1 MILFFDLMSKLK
13 MQISKNGCAD
23 NEGVLS
29 DKIEHQNPQKL
40 LLKYILR
47 KIFIRR

>member
-13 MQISKNGCAD
+13 IQISKNGCAD

-29 DKIEHQNPQKL
+29 DKIERFGNRR
-40 LLKYILR
+40 ILGEI
-47 KIFIRR
+47 IF